1 MFKTR
6 GGVKGHL
13 NNVKKT
19 ALLVFKGFP
28 YLTVSKASKSK
39 QKCRGQLG
47 MMMPFFG
54 LLEVAAA
61 TMPMVNTKRKG
72 KGLILASTICLD
84 TDLPYSPTDKEGTSH
99 FLSFF
104 WSSRFGQ
111 IPNFYQK
118 LVLKASLIAPVQVPI
133 YMLQLCTIL
142 MRRRCV
148 WMSKSCIKST
158 C

>member
-1 MFKTR
+1 MYHQLKTTQLV
-6 GGVKGHL
+6 GGVTL
-13 NNVKKT
+13 T
-19 ALLVFKGFP
+19 LADA

-39 QKCRGQLG
+39 QKWRGQLG

-104 WSSRFGQ
+104 WSSRFGR
-111 IPNFYQK
+111 IPNFYRK
-118 LVLKASLIAPVQVPI
+118 FVLKAPLKGHSIIHFQITIGYEQKGQQISLKF
-133 YMLQLCTIL
+133 C
-142 MRRRCV
+142 
-148 WMSKSCIKST
+148 SG
-158 C
+158 